1 MRKAIALM
9 AVAVIVALPG
19 GAAFAQQA
27 GVAAPAPE
35 PKFEIIAPGPAVRE
49 ATRPREA
56 EFYREDVRVRHEPA
70 FIEPLTT
77 KPASGPVKRLGLS
90 AWTSP
95 PGRGDG
101 VVQHETSGWF
111 GFGFSLVWE

>member
-1 MRKAIALM
+1 MKKGIAL
-9 AVAVIVALPG
+9 AAL
-19 GAAFAQQA
+19 AFLALAWNGPALAQQ
-27 GVAAPAPE
+27 GQNAPASAQPR
-35 PKFEIIAPGPAVRE
+35 FEIIAPGPAARE

-56 EFYREDVRVRHEPA
+56 DFYREDIRVRHEPA
-70 FIEPLTT
+70 FIEPLTAT
-77 KPASGPVKRLGLS
+77 PASGPFRKLGLS

-101 VVQHETSGWF
+101 VVQRETTGWF